1 MNNEEDY
8 KISENDINN
17 NNSNEIDFK
26 IEEIDTNLL
35 TSNSNFN
42 NSLRP
47 TKDSQLN
54 NIEEGPINLI
64 EFQKKNFVLNE
75 NALNILKNINEDIV
89 VVSIVGK
96 ARTGKSYLMNLLLNQ
111 NNNNK
116 NNNIGF
122 KIGSSINS
130 CTRGIWLWNT
140 PKNKPNSKAKI
151 LFIDSEGTNS
161 IDISTKTY
169 DSKIFALIVLIS
181 SLFIYNTNGN
191 IDEKSISELALAAH
205 LSNSIATNA
214 KINKDVLIE
223 ELAPKFIWTLRD
235 FTLDKI
241 DPDTN
246 EEISSNDY
254 LELCLRKK
262 ISGKNSN
269 ENNLIRENILKYFKE
284 RECITLPRPA
294 DSEDTLQNLDKVP
307 FNELK
312 SNFRKEFLILKDK
325 VYQTSKPKVINR
337 KRINGP
343 ILADLLI
350 AFVDSINSG
359 IVPNINTAWDNI
371 ILNDIDDFYNNSFRY
386 FKQNISKCK
395 NLRHLYKLKYNS
407 MINYQNVLIQNKE
420 ILENDKY
427 MEKYQLNLN
436 ELEKEINVLMSNKEK
451 DYKNENK
458 RQVKDI
464 LNIKTKILDSN
475 LFKET
480 YKSDNNYEDLINDYK
495 NFLNSGKETDKI
507 SDKEIF
513 NMIFKKDLTETKDI
527 LYYLITQKKAEYN
540 KNKLSIDKEI
550 RANQLI
556 IENEKIEPIIEL
568 NKTLNQQLTLLNKDK
583 DRKDKEI
590 EQLVEKYKNL
600 MNKRDDLKQERQTAF
615 ILSLRKKN
623 ISNQN
628 NFLTKSGKNFYT
640 ELKGEEKGCSCEAK
654 DVCNII

>member
-17 NNSNEIDFK
+17 NSNEIDFK
-26 IEEIDTNLL
+26 IEEIDNNLL
-35 TSNSNFN
+35 TSNSNFT

-116 NNNIGF
+116 NNNLGF
-122 KIGSSINS
+122 KIGSTINS

-269 ENNLIRENILKYFKE
+269 ENNLIRQNILKYFKE

-312 SNFRKEFLILKDK
+312 PNFRKEFLILKEK
-325 VYQTSKPKVINR
+325 VYQTSKPKIINR

-371 ILNDIDDFYNNSFRY
+371 ILNDIEDFYNNSLRY
-386 FKQNISKCK
+386 FKQNVSKCK

-407 MINYQNVLIQNKE
+407 VINYQNVLIQNKE
-420 ILENDKY
+420 ILENEKY
-427 MEKYQLNLN
+427 KEKYQSNLN
-436 ELEKEINVLMSNKEK
+436 KLEKEMNELMINKEK
-451 DYKNENK
+451 ELKNENK
-458 RQVKDI
+458 KQVKDI
-464 LNIKTKILDSN
+464 INIKTKILDSN
-475 LFKET
+475 MFKEI
-480 YKSDNNYEDLINDYK
+480 YKSDNKYEDLINDYK

-513 NMIFKKDLTETKDI
+513 NIIFKTDLTETKDI
-527 LYYLITQKKAEYN
+527 LYYLITQKKSEFN
-540 KNKLSIDKEI
+540 KNKLSIEKQI
-550 RANQLI
+550 RTNQLI
-556 IENEKIEPIIEL
+556 IDNNKIEPIIEL
-568 NKTLNQQLTLLNKDK
+568 NKSLQQQMTLLNKDK

-590 EQLVEKYKNL
+590 EQLVEKYKSL
-600 MNKRDDLKQERQTAF
+600 MNKRDDIKQERQTAF

-623 ISNQN
+623 ISNPN

-640 ELKGEEKGCSCEAK
+640 ELQGEEKGCSCEAK

>member
-17 NNSNEIDFK
+17 NSNEIDFK
-26 IEEIDTNLL
+26 IEEIDNNLL
-35 TSNSNFN
+35 TSNSNFT

-116 NNNIGF
+116 NNNLGF
-122 KIGSSINS
+122 KIGSTINS

-269 ENNLIRENILKYFKE
+269 ENNLIRQNILKYFKE

-312 SNFRKEFLILKDK
+312 PNFRKEFLILKEK
-325 VYQTSKPKVINR
+325 VYQTSKPKIINR

-371 ILNDIDDFYNNSFRY
+371 ILNDIEDFYNNSLRY
-386 FKQNISKCK
+386 FKQNVSKCK
-395 NLRHLYKLKYNS
+395 NLRNLYKLKYNS
-407 MINYQNVLIQNKE
+407 VINYQNVLIQNKE
-420 ILENDKY
+420 ILENEKY
-427 MEKYQLNLN
+427 KEKYQSNLN
-436 ELEKEINVLMSNKEK
+436 KLEKEMNELMINKEK
-451 DYKNENK
+451 ELKNENK
-458 RQVKDI
+458 KQVKDI
-464 LNIKTKILDSN
+464 INIKTKILDSN
-475 LFKET
+475 MFKEI
-480 YKSDNNYEDLINDYK
+480 YKSDNKYEDLINDYK

-513 NMIFKKDLTETKDI
+513 NKIFKTDLTETKDI
-527 LYYLITQKKAEYN
+527 LYYLITQKKSEFN
-540 KNKLSIDKEI
+540 KNKLSIEKQI
-550 RANQLI
+550 RTNQLI
-556 IENEKIEPIIEL
+556 IDNNKIEPIIEL
-568 NKTLNQQLTLLNKDK
+568 NKSLQQQMTLLNKDK

-590 EQLVEKYKNL
+590 EQLVEKYKSL
-600 MNKRDDLKQERQTAF
+600 MNKRDDIKQERQTAF

-623 ISNQN
+623 ISNPN

-640 ELKGEEKGCSCEAK
+640 ELQGEEKGCSCEAK

>member
-96 ARTGKSYLMNLLLNQ
+96 ARTGKSYLMNLLLNE

-269 ENNLIRENILKYFKE
+269 ENNLIRQNILKYFKE

-371 ILNDIDDFYNNSFRY
+371 ILNDIDDFYNNSFRS

-420 ILENDKY
+420 ILENNKY

-451 DYKNENK
+451 EYKNENK

-513 NMIFKKDLTETKDI
+513 NIIFKKDLTETKDI

-550 RANQLI
+550 RTNQLI

-590 EQLVEKYKNL
+590 GQLVEKYKSL

-623 ISNQN
+623 QS

-640 ELKGEEKGCSCEAK
+640 EIQGEEKGCSCEVK

>member
-96 ARTGKSYLMNLLLNQ
+96 ARTGKSYLMNLLLNS
-111 NNNNK
+111 NNNQIKNK
-116 NNNIGF
+116 GF

-140 PKNKPNSKAKI
+140 PKEKPNSKSKI

-161 IDISTKTY
+161 VDISTKTY

-214 KINKDVLIE
+214 KIDKDVLIE

-246 EEISSNDY
+246 EEISSNEY
-254 LELCLRKK
+254 LELCLRNK

-269 ENNLIRENILKYFKE
+269 ENNIIRQNIIKYFKE

-294 DSEDTLQNLDKVP
+294 DNEETLQNLDKIP
-307 FNELK
+307 FNQLK
-312 SNFRKEFLILKDK
+312 PNFRKEFLILKEK
-325 VYQTSKPKVINR
+325 VYESSKPKIINR

-359 IVPNINTAWDNI
+359 IVPNIDSAWDNI
-371 ILNDIDDFYNNSFRY
+371 ILNDIEDFYNQSLKY
-386 FKQNISKCK
+386 FKQNVNKC
-395 NLRHLYKLKYNS
+395 NNIRNLYKLRFNS
-407 MINYQNVLIQNKE
+407 IMNYQNVLIQNKE
-420 ILENDKY
+420 ILENERYK
-427 MEKYQLNLN
+427 EKYDKLLS
-436 ELEKEINVLMSNKEK
+436 ELEREMNIQMMNKVNDLKKENRKL
-451 DYKNENK
+451 
-458 RQVKDI
+458 VKDVI
-464 LNIKTKILDSN
+464 DVKGKLLSSN
-475 LFKET
+475 MFKEA
-480 YKSDNNYEDLINDYK
+480 YKSDNNYEDLIKDYT
-495 NFLNSGKETDKI
+495 NFLNAGKEIDNI
-507 SDKEIF
+507 SDNETINIISK
-513 NMIFKKDLTETKDI
+513 NDLTQTKDI
-527 LYYLITQKKAEYN
+527 LYYLITQKNAEFN
-540 KNKLSIDKEI
+540 KTKSSVDKEI
-550 RANQLI
+550 RTNQYI
-556 IENEKIEPIIEL
+556 IEENNAEPIIEL
-568 NKTLNQQLTLLNKDK
+568 NKTLEQQLNLLNKDK
-583 DRKDKEI
+583 NRKDKEI
-590 EQLVEKYKNL
+590 EELVEKYKKL
-600 MNKRDDLKQERQTAF
+600 MDKRDDLKQQRQTAF
-615 ILSLRKKN
+615 MKSLRRSN
-623 ISNQN
+623 LADISNN
-628 NFLTKSGKNFYT
+628 NHLLKSKGFYS
-640 ELKGEEKGCSCEAK
+640 ELQGEEKGCNCEVK
-654 DVCNII
+654 DICNLF

>member
-17 NNSNEIDFK
+17 NSNEIDFK
-26 IEEIDTNLL
+26 IEEIDNNLL
-35 TSNSNFN
+35 TSNSNFT

-116 NNNIGF
+116 NNNLGF
-122 KIGSSINS
+122 KIGSTINS

-269 ENNLIRENILKYFKE
+269 ENNLIRQNILKYFKE

-312 SNFRKEFLILKDK
+312 PNFRKEFLILKEK
-325 VYQTSKPKVINR
+325 VYQTSKPKIINR

-371 ILNDIDDFYNNSFRY
+371 ILNDIEDFYNNSLRY
-386 FKQNISKCK
+386 FKQNVSKCK
-395 NLRHLYKLKYNS
+395 NLRNLYKLKYNS
-407 MINYQNVLIQNKE
+407 VINYKNVLIQNKE
-420 ILENDKY
+420 ILENEKY
-427 MEKYQLNLN
+427 KEKYQSNLN
-436 ELEKEINVLMSNKEK
+436 KLEKEMNELMINKEK
-451 DYKNENK
+451 ELKNENK
-458 RQVKDI
+458 KQVKDI
-464 LNIKTKILDSN
+464 INIKTKILDSN
-475 LFKET
+475 MFKEI
-480 YKSDNNYEDLINDYK
+480 YKSDNKYEDLINDYK

-513 NMIFKKDLTETKDI
+513 NIIFKTDLTETKDI
-527 LYYLITQKKAEYN
+527 LYYLITQKKSEFN
-540 KNKLSIDKEI
+540 KNKLSIEKQI
-550 RANQLI
+550 RTNQLI
-556 IENEKIEPIIEL
+556 IDNNKIEPIIEL
-568 NKTLNQQLTLLNKDK
+568 NKSLQQQMTLLNKDK

-590 EQLVEKYKNL
+590 EQLVEKYKSL
-600 MNKRDDLKQERQTAF
+600 MNKRDDIKQERQTAF

-623 ISNQN
+623 ISNPN

-640 ELKGEEKGCSCEAK
+640 ELQGEEKGCSCEAK

>member
-269 ENNLIRENILKYFKE
+269 ENNLIRQNILKYFKE

-420 ILENDKY
+420 ILENNKY

-451 DYKNENK
+451 EYKNENK

-513 NMIFKKDLTETKDI
+513 NIIFKKDLTETKDI

-550 RANQLI
+550 RTNQLI

-590 EQLVEKYKNL
+590 EQLVEKYKSL

-623 ISNQN
+623 QS

-640 ELKGEEKGCSCEAK
+640 EIQGEEKGCSCEAK

>member
-96 ARTGKSYLMNLLLNQ
+96 ARTGKSYLMNLLLNE

-269 ENNLIRENILKYFKE
+269 ENNLIRQNILKYFKE

-371 ILNDIDDFYNNSFRY
+371 ILNDIDDFYNNSFRS

-420 ILENDKY
+420 ILENNKY

-451 DYKNENK
+451 EYKNENK

-513 NMIFKKDLTETKDI
+513 NIIFKKDLTETKDI

-550 RANQLI
+550 RTNQLI

-590 EQLVEKYKNL
+590 GQLVEKYKSL

-623 ISNQN
+623 QS

-640 ELKGEEKGCSCEAK
+640 EIQGEEKGCSCEAK

>member
-1 MNNEEDY
+1 MNNDEDY
-8 KISENDINN
+8 KISENDIN

-26 IEEIDTNLL
+26 IEEIDDNLL

-64 EFQKKNFVLNE
+64 EFQKKNFILNK

-111 NNNNK
+111 NNNQNTK
-116 NNNIGF
+116 SGF

-269 ENNLIRENILKYFKE
+269 ENNLIRQNILKYFKE

-294 DSEDTLQNLDKVP
+294 DSEETLQNLDKVP

-312 SNFRKEFLILKDK
+312 PNFRKEFLILKEK
-325 VYQTSKPKVINR
+325 VYETSKPKIINR

-350 AFVDSINSG
+350 AFVESINSG
-359 IVPNINTAWDNI
+359 IIPNINTAWDNI
-371 ILNDIDDFYNNSFRY
+371 ILNDIDDYYNNSLRY

-395 NLRHLYKLKYNS
+395 NLRNLYKLKYNS

-420 ILENDKY
+420 ILENVKY
-427 MEKYQLNLN
+427 MEKYQSYLN
-436 ELEKEINVLMSNKEK
+436 ELEKEMNVLMINKEK
-451 DYKNENK
+451 ELKNENK
-458 RQVKDI
+458 KQVKDAI
-464 LNIKTKILDSN
+464 SIKTKILDSN
-475 LFKET
+475 MFKET
-480 YKSDNNYEDLINDYK
+480 YKSDNKYENLINDYK
-495 NFLNSGKETDKI
+495 DFLNSGKETNKN

-513 NMIFKKDLTETKDI
+513 NIIFKTDLTESKDI
-527 LYYLITQKKAEYN
+527 LYYLITQKKSEFN
-540 KNKLSIDKEI
+540 RNKLSIDKEI
-550 RANQLI
+550 RTNQLI
-556 IENEKIEPIIEL
+556 IENKNIEPIIEL
-568 NKTLNQQLTLLNKDK
+568 NKTLEKQINLLNKDK

-590 EQLVEKYKNL
+590 EELVEKYKSL
-600 MNKRDDLKQERQTAF
+600 MNKRDDLKQERQTAY
-615 ILSLRKKN
+615 IISLRKKN
-623 ISNQN
+623 LSQPNN

-640 ELKGEEKGCSCEAK
+640 EIQGEEKGCSCEAK
-654 DVCNII
+654 DVCNIY